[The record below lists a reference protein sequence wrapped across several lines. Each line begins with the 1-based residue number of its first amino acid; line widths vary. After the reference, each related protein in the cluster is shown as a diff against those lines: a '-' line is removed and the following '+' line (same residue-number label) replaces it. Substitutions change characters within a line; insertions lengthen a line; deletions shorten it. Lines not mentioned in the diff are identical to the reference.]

1 MRKFSKIGVF
11 ALLLG
16 SLNLV
21 SAPPAFASPVYNFT
35 NAGATGPQ
43 GPIQSQ
49 VNSSYSGTT
58 LAGAVTVI
66 GSGLQRWT
74 VPTSGLYE
82 IVAAGAAGGYN
93 QSPGREAGRG
103 VVLTSRFNLTQGET
117 ITILVG
123 QNGLLSSASAAGGG
137 GGTFVLSLGTA
148 KGLMVAAG
156 GGGGAGRNGAGV
168 NASTSTTANDA
179 TSGSQGGT
187 ESAAGNIGSSFCQY
201 YGGSGGGASAG
212 ANGMAGSPN
221 GGLGGGG
228 GAGYRGNGGRGNN
241 SSDGYEAKSYSNGG
255 VGGSQSYF
263 GWGDTANAAGG
274 FGGGGTGTSYSGY
287 DGGGG
292 GGGGYTGGGGG
303 NGSCPSPYVANKGLG
318 GGGGGSYSS
327 GTDQSSA
334 LNSYLASGY
343 VTITSLGPSVSSF
356 APTTTLTNSSS
367 LTYNLVFTQSVTG
380 LAANDFS
387 VSGTGSSTCTIG
399 TPSGSGTTYSVS
411 LSGCS
416 PGTVILTLASNSITN
431 SSSQTGPTSNTAAA
445 TVVIDQTAPTISSV
459 SAPSNA
465 TYIPAGALN
474 FTVNFSESVTVTGIP
489 RLTLTVGS
497 LTKYATFVSLTDS
510 KTATFRYTVATAS
523 GEFDTD
529 GIAVSTTLDLNSG
542 AIADLATNA
551 LSPLTFTAPTL
562 TSVLVAQTPAAPT
575 ITSITPSSGTLSV
588 AFTAGATNGSAITN
602 YQYSSDNG
610 ANWKNRATGTTAS
623 PLVITTVSPSAS
635 NLANGTSYN
644 VRIRAVNAAGSGD
657 SSTAVSATPSAVVI
671 TGDATLTTT
680 YGSAAS
686 TTTYTSAG
694 GTGPYTYTLSAT
706 PSGVSIASGVVTASS
721 STTAGTYTQNVIST
735 DSAGTPQT
743 GLKQLVI
750 TVNKASTTISIAL
763 PSNATDAALGGA
775 ITITATVSQA
785 GAVNFKLGGSSISG
799 CSAVSSSAGSATCSW
814 TPGALGG
821 ASLTAVLT
829 PTDSTNY
836 ENATTST
843 LSITVVNGVTTVSL
857 ALAGGVTQTGKGQ
870 NIVITA
876 TVDQAGRISFFAD
889 GKRIPGCYNK
899 AVSGS
904 TKTCTWKP
912 TIQKQVTLT
921 SRLVPTNNAYSTAT
935 ESMKVWVVRRTGT
948 R

>member
-1 MRKFSKIGVF
+1 VRKQSKIGVF

-43 GPIQSQ
+43 GPNQSQ
-49 VNSSYSGTT
+49 VNSTYSGTT
-58 LAGAVTVI
+58 LASAVTVI

-74 VPTSGLYE
+74 VPTSGSYE
-82 IVAAGAAGGYN
+82 IVAAGASGGYN
-93 QSPGREAGRG
+93 QSPGRDAGRG

-168 NASTSTTANDA
+168 NASTSTTANNA

-187 ESAAGNIGSSFCQY
+187 ESAAGNVNSSFCQY
-201 YGGSGGGASAG
+201 YGGSGGGASSG
-212 ANGMAGSPN
+212 NGVAGSPS

-241 SSDGYEAKSYSNGG
+241 ASDGYEAKSYTNGG
-255 VGGSQSYF
+255 VGGSQSYS

-303 NGSCPSPYVANKGLG
+303 NGSCYDPYLAYKGLG

-327 GTDQSSA
+327 GTNQSSA

-356 APTTTLTNSSS
+356 APTTTLTNASS
-367 LTYNLVFTQSVTG
+367 LSYNLVFTESVTG

-399 TPSGSGTTYSVS
+399 APSGSGTTYSIS

-416 PGTVILTLASNSITN
+416 PGTVILTLASNSIAN

-459 SAPSNA
+459 AAPSNA

-489 RLTLTVGS
+489 RLTLTVGA

-523 GEFDTD
+523 GEFDID

-542 AIADLATNA
+542 AIVDLASNTM
-551 LSPLTFTAPTL
+551 SSLTFSAPTL
-562 TSVLVAQTPAAPT
+562 TSVLVAQPPAAPT
-575 ITSITPSSGTLSV
+575 IDSITASSGQISI
-588 AFTAGATNGSAITN
+588 AFTAGAINGAAITN
-602 YQYSSDNG
+602 YEYSTNNG
-610 ANWKNRATGTTAS
+610 VNWTTRSPVATTSPLTVSGLSNGTTYSVRLRA
-623 PLVITTVSPSAS
+623 INSA
-635 NLANGTSYN
+635 GTS
-644 VRIRAVNAAGSGD
+644 D
-657 SSTAVSATPSAVVI
+657 SSTAVSATPTAVVVGGGSNI
-671 TGDATLTTT
+671 STT
-680 YGSAAS
+680 YGTAAS
-686 TTTYTSAG
+686 SSQFTATG
-694 GTGPYTYTLSAT
+694 GTAPYTFTLSST
-706 PSGVSIASGVVTASS
+706 PTGVSISNGVVTASA
-721 STTAGTYTQNVIST
+721 TTNAGTYTQNVVAT
-735 DSAGTPQT
+735 DATSQSGT
-743 GLKQLVI
+743 KQIVI
-750 TVNKASTTISIAL
+750 TVGQVTPTISISL
-763 PSNATDAALGGA
+763 PGGVTSAALGSA
-775 ITITATVSQA
+775 ITITATVSQG
-785 GAVNFKLGGSSISG
+785 GAVNFRLGGSSISG
-799 CSAVSSSAGSATCSW
+799 CSSVSSSAGSATCSW
-814 TPGALGG
+814 TPAALGG
-821 ASLTAVLT
+821 VVLTAVLT

-836 ENATTST
+836 ANATST
-843 LSITVVNGVTTVSL
+843 NLNITVVNGVTTVSL
-857 ALAGGVTQTGKGQ
+857 SLAGGVTTVGKGQ
-870 NIVITA
+870 SIVITA
-876 TVDQAGRISFFAD
+876 NVDQAGRISFTAD
-889 GKRIPGCYNK
+889 GKRLPGCTNLS
-899 AVSGS
+899 VSGVS
-904 TKTCTWKP
+904 KTCNWKP
-912 TIQKQVTLT
+912 AVRKQVNL
-921 SRLVPTNNAYSTAT
+921 SARLVPTNSAYSTSSA
-935 ESMKVWVVRRTGT
+935 SLSVLVVSRTGT
-948 R
+948 RVP